1 MENAPANFNAIKPT
15 KTAYQSVK
23 ILMKRVKVIAVERE
37 RPWILRRLINVPSD
51 TPIPPGRNDATPR
64 IIDDV

>member
-1 MENAPANFNAIKPT
+1 MEKAPANFNAIKPT

-37 RPWILRRLINVPSD
+37 RP
-51 TPIPPGRNDATPR
+51 
-64 IIDDV
+64 